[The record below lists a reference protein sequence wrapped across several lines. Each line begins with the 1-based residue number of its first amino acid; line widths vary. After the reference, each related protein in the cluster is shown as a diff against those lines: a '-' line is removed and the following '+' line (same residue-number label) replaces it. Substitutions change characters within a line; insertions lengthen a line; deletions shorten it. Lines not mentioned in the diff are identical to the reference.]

1 MRPWVTLFDVFQHL
15 AQLLAQEG
23 RDDGRRSFVGT
34 QPVGVRGAGDRGF
47 QQSVVTV
54 YGHQR
59 IHYEGDETQVL
70 FGQFAGCVEQD
81 AGVRTQ
87 RPVIMLAAT
96 VDTLEGLFV
105 QQYAETVVTC
115 HFTHQGHDEHVVV
128 YRQVHS
134 SKTGASS
141 NWLGATSL

>member
-1 MRPWVTLFDVFQHL
+1 QHL

-23 RDDGRRSFVGT
+23 RDDGRRRFVGT
-34 QPVGVRGAGDRGF
+34 QPVGVRRTGDGGF

-81 AGVRTQ
+81 TGVRTQ

-128 YRQVHS
+128 YRQVAFLEDGSQLELVGSHFVV
-134 SKTGASS
+134 TG
-141 NWLGATSL
+141 LD

>member
-1 MRPWVTLFDVFQHL
+1 MSSEH
-15 AQLLAQEG
+15 
-23 RDDGRRSFVGT
+23 FVGT
-34 QPVGVRGAGDRGF
+34 QPVGVRRTGDGGLSAIRCDGIRL
-47 QQSVVTV
+47 
-54 YGHQR
+54 HQR

-81 AGVRTQ
+81 TGVRTQ

-115 HFTHQGHDEHVVV
+115 HFTHQV
-128 YRQVHS
+128 
-134 SKTGASS
+134 
-141 NWLGATSL
+141 